1 MITRVVMPKLTDT
14 MEEGVVVA
22 WKKHEGET
30 VDSGD
35 VLAEIE
41 TDKAVLDLEAFGS
54 GVLRKVLVPEGET
67 VKAGKLIAV
76 IAEQDEDIEATL
88 AETPDAPKDSAGT
101 SQKDKA
107 PQPSPSPVKDEKK
120 ESGKSKK
127 EQVGSAK
134 TQQADNAKKE
144 QEDSV
149 KEKPA
154 DGAKDDQADNAKKEQ
169 VDSVKDEPSETKAD
183 TSPAHG
189 IKASPRAKRLA
200 EKQGIDLSSIKG
212 SGPEGRI
219 IEADVQ
225 GRIDQPVTQP
235 AGQGKKGK
243 DIPLSQMRKAIARVT
258 TSSKAPVPHF
268 YLTTEVGMDQAE
280 RLRKQMEEL
289 RKSPL
294 SLTVLF
300 VRAAALALAHHPE
313 INVSYTGD
321 ALRRHATI
329 DIGIAVALEDGLIT
343 PVIRDCAGKNILQL
357 AEGIRDL
364 IVRAKS
370 QQLTPDEYAGATFSI
385 SNLGMYEVENFIAV
399 LMPPQAA
406 SLAIGAV
413 NIIPV
418 ARGNTIQRSRRM
430 KVTLSCDHRALDGAQ
445 GARFLQSFKRALEKP
460 LELFL
465 PLDDPPTHHN
475 VADS

>member
-22 WKKHEGET
+22 WKKQEGET

-54 GVLRKVLVPEGET
+54 GVLRKALVPEGET

-88 AETPDAPKDSAGT
+88 AETPDAPKDSAAT
-101 SQKDKA
+101 SQKEKA
-107 PQPSPSPVKDEKK
+107 PQPSPPPVPDEK
-120 ESGKSKK
+120 
-127 EQVGSAK
+127 EQAGSAK
-134 TQQADNAKKE
+134 E
-144 QEDSV
+144 
-149 KEKPA
+149 
-154 DGAKDDQADNAKKEQ
+154 
-169 VDSVKDEPSETKAD
+169 EPSETKAD
-183 TSPAHG
+183 TSPAPR
-189 IKASPRAKRLA
+189 IKASPRAKMLA
-200 EKQGIDLSSIKG
+200 KEQGIDLSAIKG

-225 GRIDQPVTQP
+225 GRIDQPVAQP
-235 AGQGKKGK
+235 PVQDKKGK

-280 RLRKQMEEL
+280 QLRKQMEEL
-289 RKSPL
+289 RNSPL
-294 SLTVLF
+294 SLTILF

-313 INVSYTGD
+313 INVSYTGE

-329 DIGIAVALEDGLIT
+329 DIGIAVALEEGLIT

-357 AEGIRDL
+357 AEEIRDL

-370 QQLTPDEYAGATFSI
+370 QQLAPDEYAGATFSI

-413 NIIPV
+413 NVIPV
-418 ARGNTIQRSRRM
+418 ARGNTIKRSRRM

-465 PLDDPPTHHN
+465 PLNKHTTNHS
-475 VADS
+475 VADQ

>member
-22 WKKHEGET
+22 WKKHEGDA

-35 VLAEIE
+35 ILAEIE
-41 TDKAVLDLEAFGS
+41 TDKAVLDLESFGS

-76 IAEQDEDIEATL
+76 IGEQDDDIEATL
-88 AETPDAPKDSAGT
+88 AETSEDKTAAPEPQKDSAAP
-101 SQKDKA
+101 SPKQK
-107 PQPSPSPVKDEKK
+107 PSQPSPAPSTPTKGEK
-120 ESGKSKK
+120 S
-127 EQVGSAK
+127 GSAK
-134 TQQADNAKKE
+134 TETQA
-144 QEDSV
+144 
-149 KEKPA
+149 
-154 DGAKDDQADNAKKEQ
+154 
-169 VDSVKDEPSETKAD
+169 TKAER
-183 TSPAHG
+183 SPESK
-189 IKASPRAKRLA
+189 IKVSPRAKVLA
-200 EKQGIDLSSIKG
+200 KEKGIDLSTIKG

-219 IEADVQ
+219 VEADIQ
-225 GRIDQPVTQP
+225 GQVKTPKVLEGEAQ
-235 AGQGKKGK
+235 

-268 YLTTEVGMDQAE
+268 YLTTEVAMDQAE

-289 RKSPL
+289 GNGPL

-300 VRAAALALAHHPE
+300 VRAAALALARHPE
-313 INVSYTGD
+313 MNVSFMGE

-329 DIGIAVALEDGLIT
+329 DIGIAVALEEGLIT
-343 PVIRDCAGKNILQL
+343 PVIRDCAGKNILQV
-357 AEGIRDL
+357 AEEIRDL
-364 IVRAKS
+364 FVRAKS
-370 QQLTPDEYAGATFSI
+370 QQLTPEEYAGATFSI
-385 SNLGMYEVENFIAV
+385 SNLGMYEVDNFIAV

-413 NIIPV
+413 NIVPV
-418 ARGNTIQRSRRM
+418 ARGRAIKLSRRM

-465 PLDDPPTHHN
+465 PLKTRSKRDHEIDQ
-475 VADS
+475 

>member
-22 WKKHEGET
+22 WKKQEGET

-41 TDKAVLDLEAFGS
+41 TDKAVLDLESFGS

-88 AETPDAPKDSAGT
+88 AETPGTQPEAGT
-101 SQKDKA
+101 VKTETREPQKVSPAVSPEEKTIQPFPKPA
-107 PQPSPSPVKDEKK
+107 PAKSEK
-120 ESGKSKK
+120 SN
-127 EQVGSAK
+127 SAK
-134 TQQADNAKKE
+134 E
-144 QEDSV
+144 
-149 KEKPA
+149 
-154 DGAKDDQADNAKKEQ
+154 
-169 VDSVKDEPSETKAD
+169 EPSETKAD
-183 TSPAHG
+183 TSPAPR
-189 IKASPRAKRLA
+189 IKVSPRAKALA
-200 EKQGIDLSSIKG
+200 KEQGMDLSAIKG

-219 IEADVQ
+219 VEADVQ
-225 GRIDQPVTQP
+225 GRVDSPT
-235 AGQGKKGK
+235 ALEREDK
-243 DIPLSQMRKAIARVT
+243 DIPLSQMRKAIARIT

-289 RKSPL
+289 RNSPL

-329 DIGIAVALEDGLIT
+329 DIGIAVALEEGLIT
-343 PVIRDCAGKNILQL
+343 PVIRDCAGKDILQV
-357 AEGIRDL
+357 AEEIRDL
-364 IVRAKS
+364 FVRAKS
-370 QQLTPDEYAGATFSI
+370 QQLTPEEYGGATFSL
-385 SNLGMYEVENFIAV
+385 SNLGMYEVDNFIAV

-413 NIIPV
+413 NIVPV
-418 ARGNTIQRSRRM
+418 VRGNSIKRSRRM

-465 PLDDPPTHHN
+465 PLKTRSKN
-475 VADS
+475 N

>member
-1 MITRVVMPKLTDT
+1 MEIAMITRVVMPKLTDT

-35 VLAEIE
+35 ILAEIE
-41 TDKAVLDLEAFGS
+41 TDKAVLDLESFGS

-76 IAEQDEDIEATL
+76 IGEQDDDIEATL
-88 AETPDAPKDSAGT
+88 AETSDSRKDSAGPPPKEKPPQSSST
-101 SQKDKA
+101 SRPDATPETQKDSAEVSPKA
-107 PQPSPSPVKDEKK
+107 KGQKPSSPSTPARND
-120 ESGKSKK
+120 KS
-127 EQVGSAK
+127 
-134 TQQADNAKKE
+134 
-144 QEDSV
+144 DSV
-149 KEKPA
+149 KKP
-154 DGAKDDQADNAKKEQ
+154 
-169 VDSVKDEPSETKAD
+169 SSELAAD
-183 TSPAHG
+183 TSSGPTV
-189 IKASPRAKRLA
+189 KVSPRAKVLA
-200 EKQGIDLSSIKG
+200 KEQGITLSNIKG

-219 IEADVQ
+219 VEADVQ
-225 GRIDQPVTQP
+225 KRIDGLKSAKRETQ
-235 AGQGKKGK
+235 

-268 YLTTEVGMDQAE
+268 YLTTEIGMDQAE
-280 RLRKQMEEL
+280 RLRKQMEE
-289 RKSPL
+289 RHNSPL

-300 VRAAALALAHHPE
+300 VRASALALAHHPE
-313 INVSYTGD
+313 INVSFMGE
-321 ALRRHATI
+321 ALRRHATV
-329 DIGIAVALEDGLIT
+329 DIGIAVALEEGLIT
-343 PVIRDCAGKNILQL
+343 PVIRDCGGKDILQL
-357 AEGIRDL
+357 AEEVRDL
-364 IVRAKS
+364 FVRAKS

-385 SNLGMYEVENFIAV
+385 SNLGMYEVDNFIAV

-413 NIIPV
+413 NIVPV
-418 ARGNTIQRSRRM
+418 VRGNSIKRSRRM

-465 PLDDPPTHHN
+465 PVKESSHDHEVDDE
-475 VADS
+475 

>member
-35 VLAEIE
+35 ILAEIE

-76 IAEQDEDIEATL
+76 IGEQDEDIEATL
-88 AETPDAPKDSAGT
+88 DDSPESQADTRQVGTETGEKQSDSAGG
-101 SQKDKA
+101 SLKEKA
-107 PQPSPSPVKDEKK
+107 PPPSPTPS
-120 ESGKSKK
+120 
-127 EQVGSAK
+127 SAK
-134 TQQADNAKKE
+134 SEKTGGAKKE
-144 QEDSV
+144 
-149 KEKPA
+149 
-154 DGAKDDQADNAKKEQ
+154 
-169 VDSVKDEPSETKAD
+169 PSEIKAD
-183 TSPAHG
+183 TSPG
-189 IKASPRAKRLA
+189 SRIKASPRAKVLA
-200 EKQGIDLSSIKG
+200 KEKGIDLSGIKG

-225 GRIDQPVTQP
+225 GRVEKPKVQERETT
-235 AGQGKKGK
+235 

-289 RKSPL
+289 VDSPL

-313 INVSYTGD
+313 INVSYTGE

-329 DIGIAVALEDGLIT
+329 DIGIAVALEEGLIT
-343 PVIRDCAGKNILQL
+343 PVIRDCVGKNIQQL
-357 AEGIRDL
+357 AEEIRDL
-364 IVRAKS
+364 FVRAKS
-370 QQLTPDEYAGATFSI
+370 QQLNPDEYAGATFSI
-385 SNLGMYEVENFIAV
+385 SNLGMFEVDNFIAV

-413 NIIPV
+413 NITPV
-418 ARGNTIQRSRRM
+418 ARGNKIKLSRRM

-445 GARFLQSFKRALEKP
+445 GARFLQSFKRVLEKP

-465 PLDDPPTHHN
+465 PLKEQSRNQAT
-475 VADS
+475 ADQ

>member
-22 WKKHEGET
+22 WKKQEGET

-88 AETPDAPKDSAGT
+88 ADTPDAPKDTAST

-107 PQPSPSPVKDEKK
+107 PQPSPSPAQAEKE
-120 ESGKSKK
+120 ESGNGKK
-127 EQVGSAK
+127 K
-134 TQQADNAKKE
+134 PADSEKKE
-144 QEDSV
+144 QEGDV
-149 KEKPA
+149 K
-154 DGAKDDQADNAKKEQ
+154 NEQ
-169 VDSVKDEPSETKAD
+169 VADEKDEPSETKAD
-183 TSPAHG
+183 TSSAHG
-189 IKASPRAKRLA
+189 IKASPRARRLA

-219 IEADVQ
+219 IEADIQ
-225 GRIDQPVTQP
+225 GRIDQPVPQL

-268 YLTTEVGMDQAE
+268 YLTTEIGMDQAE

-289 RKSPL
+289 RNSPL

-321 ALRRHATI
+321 ALRRHPTI
-329 DIGIAVALEDGLIT
+329 DIGIAVALEEGLIT
-343 PVIRDCAGKNILQL
+343 PVIRDCAVKNILQL
-357 AEGIRDL
+357 AEEIRDL
-364 IVRAKS
+364 IVRAKN
-370 QQLTPDEYAGATFSI
+370 QQLSPEEYAGATFSI
-385 SNLGMYEVENFIAV
+385 SNLGMYEVDNFIAV

-418 ARGNTIQRSRRM
+418 ARGNTIKRSRRM

-465 PLDDPPTHHN
+465 PLDKHAPNHSVTDQ
-475 VADS
+475 

>member
-1 MITRVVMPKLTDT
+1 

-22 WKKHEGET
+22 WKKQEGET

-88 AETPDAPKDSAGT
+88 AETPDAPKDSAAT
-101 SQKDKA
+101 SQKEKA
-107 PQPSPSPVKDEKK
+107 PQPSPPPVPDEK
-120 ESGKSKK
+120 
-127 EQVGSAK
+127 EQAGSAK
-134 TQQADNAKKE
+134 E
-144 QEDSV
+144 
-149 KEKPA
+149 
-154 DGAKDDQADNAKKEQ
+154 
-169 VDSVKDEPSETKAD
+169 EPSETKAD
-183 TSPAHG
+183 TSPAPR
-189 IKASPRAKRLA
+189 IKASPRAKMLA
-200 EKQGIDLSSIKG
+200 KEQGIDLSAIKG

-225 GRIDQPVTQP
+225 GRIDQPVAQP
-235 AGQGKKGK
+235 PVQDKKGK

-280 RLRKQMEEL
+280 QLRKQMEEL
-289 RKSPL
+289 RNSPL
-294 SLTVLF
+294 SLTILF

-313 INVSYTGD
+313 INVSYTGE

-329 DIGIAVALEDGLIT
+329 DIGIAVALEEGLIT

-357 AEGIRDL
+357 AEEIRDL

-370 QQLTPDEYAGATFSI
+370 QQLAPDEYAGATFSI

-413 NIIPV
+413 NVIPV
-418 ARGNTIQRSRRM
+418 ARGNTIKRSRRM

-465 PLDDPPTHHN
+465 PLNKHTTNHS
-475 VADS
+475 VADQ

>member
-1 MITRVVMPKLTDT
+1 MPKLTDT

-22 WKKHEGET
+22 WKKQEGET

-54 GVLRKVLVPEGET
+54 GVLRKALVPEGET

-88 AETPDAPKDSAGT
+88 AETPDAPKDSAAT
-101 SQKDKA
+101 SQKEKA
-107 PQPSPSPVKDEKK
+107 PQPSPPPVPDEK
-120 ESGKSKK
+120 
-127 EQVGSAK
+127 EQAGSAK
-134 TQQADNAKKE
+134 E
-144 QEDSV
+144 
-149 KEKPA
+149 
-154 DGAKDDQADNAKKEQ
+154 
-169 VDSVKDEPSETKAD
+169 EPSETKAD
-183 TSPAHG
+183 TSPAPR
-189 IKASPRAKRLA
+189 IKASPRAKMLA
-200 EKQGIDLSSIKG
+200 KEQGIDLSAIKG

-225 GRIDQPVTQP
+225 GRIDQPVAQP
-235 AGQGKKGK
+235 PVQDKKGK

-280 RLRKQMEEL
+280 QLRKQMEEL
-289 RKSPL
+289 RNSPL
-294 SLTVLF
+294 SLTILF

-313 INVSYTGD
+313 INVSYTGE

-329 DIGIAVALEDGLIT
+329 DIGIAVALEEGLIT

-357 AEGIRDL
+357 AEEIRDL

-370 QQLTPDEYAGATFSI
+370 QQLAPDEYAGATFSI

-418 ARGNTIQRSRRM
+418 ARGNTIKRSRRM

-465 PLDDPPTHHN
+465 PLNKHTTNHS
-475 VADS
+475 VADQ

>member
-22 WKKHEGET
+22 WKKQEGET

-76 IAEQDEDIEATL
+76 IAEQDDDIEATL
-88 AETPDAPKDSAGT
+88 AETPDAPKDSTAT
-101 SQKDKA
+101 SQKEKA
-107 PQPSPSPVKDEKK
+107 PQPSPPPVPDEK
-120 ESGKSKK
+120 
-127 EQVGSAK
+127 EQAGSAK
-134 TQQADNAKKE
+134 E
-144 QEDSV
+144 
-149 KEKPA
+149 
-154 DGAKDDQADNAKKEQ
+154 
-169 VDSVKDEPSETKAD
+169 EPSETKAD
-183 TSPAHG
+183 TSPAPS
-189 IKASPRAKRLA
+189 IKASPRAKMLA
-200 EKQGIDLSSIKG
+200 KEQGFDLSAIKG
-212 SGPEGRI
+212 SGPGGRI

-225 GRIDQPVTQP
+225 GRVDTPK
-235 AGQGKKGK
+235 ALEREAK

-289 RKSPL
+289 RNSPL

-313 INVSYTGD
+313 INVSYTGE

-329 DIGIAVALEDGLIT
+329 DIGIAVALEEGLIT

-357 AEGIRDL
+357 AEEIRDL

-370 QQLTPDEYAGATFSI
+370 QQLAPDEYAEATFSI

-418 ARGNTIQRSRRM
+418 ARGNTIKRSRRM

-465 PLDDPPTHHN
+465 PLDEHTTHHS
-475 VADS
+475 VADQ

>member
-35 VLAEIE
+35 ILAEIE
-41 TDKAVLDLEAFGS
+41 TDKAVLDLESFGS

-67 VKAGKLIAV
+67 VQAGKLIAV
-76 IAEQDEDIEATL
+76 IGEQDDDIEATL
-88 AETPDAPKDSAGT
+88 AEISGDQPEPPQAQTDSAAVPP
-101 SQKDKA
+101 KKKA
-107 PQPSPSPVKDEKK
+107 PQPSPAPIPAKSEMSDSGRKK
-120 ESGKSKK
+120 ESPKIKS
-127 EQVGSAK
+127 
-134 TQQADNAKKE
+134 DN
-144 QEDSV
+144 
-149 KEKPA
+149 
-154 DGAKDDQADNAKKEQ
+154 
-169 VDSVKDEPSETKAD
+169 
-183 TSPAHG
+183 SPERR
-189 IKASPRAKRLA
+189 IKASPRAKVLA
-200 EKQGIDLSSIKG
+200 KEQGIDLAGIKG

-225 GRIDQPVTQP
+225 GRMGTPKVLEGKTQ
-235 AGQGKKGK
+235 

-289 RKSPL
+289 VNSPL

-300 VRAAALALAHHPE
+300 VRAAALALVHHPE
-313 INVSYTGD
+313 INVSFTGE

-329 DIGIAVALEDGLIT
+329 DIGIAVALEEGLIT
-343 PVIRDCAGKNILQL
+343 PVIRDCARKHIRQL
-357 AEGIRDL
+357 AEEIRDL
-364 IVRAKS
+364 FVRAKS
-370 QQLTPDEYAGATFSI
+370 QQLNPDEYAGATFSI
-385 SNLGMYEVENFIAV
+385 SNLGMYEVDNFIAV

-418 ARGNTIQRSRRM
+418 ARGNKIKLSRRM

-465 PLDDPPTHHN
+465 PLKTRSKNNSPIDQ
-475 VADS
+475 

>member
-22 WKKHEGET
+22 WKKHEGDT

-35 VLAEIE
+35 ILAEIE
-41 TDKAVLDLEAFGS
+41 TDKAVLDLESFGS

-76 IAEQDEDIEATL
+76 IGEQDDDIEATVADTPEVQKDSATPPQKKKAQQPSPTPAQ
-88 AETPDAPKDSAGT
+88 AETPDIPKNSAPV
-101 SQKDKA
+101 
-107 PQPSPSPVKDEKK
+107 SP
-120 ESGKSKK
+120 
-127 EQVGSAK
+127 
-134 TQQADNAKKE
+134 
-144 QEDSV
+144 
-149 KEKPA
+149 KEKPQKFSPSSA
-154 DGAKDDQADNAKKEQ
+154 EGRKEKSE
-169 VDSVKDEPSETKAD
+169 SVKKPSSEPAAD
-183 TSPAHG
+183 TSSGPK
-189 IKASPRAKRLA
+189 IKVSPRAKMLA
-200 EKQGIDLSSIKG
+200 KEQGITLSDIKG

-219 IEADVQ
+219 VEADVQ
-225 GRIDQPVTQP
+225 KRIGVL
-235 AGQGKKGK
+235 KGAK
-243 DIPLSQMRKAIARVT
+243 RESQDIPLSQMRKAIARVT

-268 YLTTEVGMDQAE
+268 YLTTEIGMDQAE
-280 RLRKQMEEL
+280 RLRKQMEEVND
-289 RKSPL
+289 SPL

-313 INVSYTGD
+313 MNVSFMGE

-329 DIGIAVALEDGLIT
+329 DIGIAVALEEGLIT
-343 PVIRDCAGKNILQL
+343 PVIRDCRGKDILQL
-357 AEGIRDL
+357 AEEIRDL
-364 IVRAKS
+364 FVRAKS

-385 SNLGMYEVENFIAV
+385 SNLGMYEVDNFIAV

-413 NIIPV
+413 NIVPV
-418 ARGNTIQRSRRM
+418 VRGNTIKRSRRM

-445 GARFLQSFKRALEKP
+445 GARFLQSFKRTLERP

-465 PLDDPPTHHN
+465 PVKDVSHDHEMDDE
-475 VADS
+475 

>member
-22 WKKHEGET
+22 WKKHEGDA

-35 VLAEIE
+35 ILAEIE
-41 TDKAVLDLEAFGS
+41 TDKAVLDLESFGS

-76 IAEQDEDIEATL
+76 IGEQDDDIEATL
-88 AETPDAPKDSAGT
+88 VETSEAQTVAPDPQKDSAAPPPQ
-101 SQKDKA
+101 QKPSHASPA
-107 PQPSPSPVKDEKK
+107 PPIPTKGEK
-120 ESGKSKK
+120 SS
-127 EQVGSAK
+127 S
-134 TQQADNAKKE
+134 AKKE
-144 QEDSV
+144 ARD
-149 KEKPA
+149 
-154 DGAKDDQADNAKKEQ
+154 
-169 VDSVKDEPSETKAD
+169 TKTD
-183 TSPAHG
+183 TSPDVR
-189 IKASPRAKRLA
+189 IKVSPRAKVLA
-200 EKQGIDLSSIKG
+200 KEQGIDLSTIKG

-219 IEADVQ
+219 VEVDIQGQVDTPKVLEREA
-225 GRIDQPVTQP
+225 
-235 AGQGKKGK
+235 K

-268 YLTTEVGMDQAE
+268 YLTTEVAMDQAE

-289 RKSPL
+289 GNGPL

-300 VRAAALALAHHPE
+300 VRAAALALARHPE
-313 INVSYTGD
+313 MNVSFMGE

-329 DIGIAVALEDGLIT
+329 DIGIAVALEEGLIT
-343 PVIRDCAGKNILQL
+343 PVIQDCAGKNILQV
-357 AEGIRDL
+357 AEEIRDL
-364 IVRAKS
+364 FVRAKS
-370 QQLTPDEYAGATFSI
+370 QQLTPEEYAGATFSI
-385 SNLGMYEVENFIAV
+385 SNLGMYEVDNFIAV

-413 NIIPV
+413 NIVPV
-418 ARGNTIQRSRRM
+418 ARGRAIKLSRRM

-465 PLDDPPTHHN
+465 PLKT
-475 VADS
+475 

>member
-22 WKKHEGET
+22 WKKHEGDA

-35 VLAEIE
+35 ILAEIE
-41 TDKAVLDLEAFGS
+41 TDKAVLDLESFGS

-76 IAEQDEDIEATL
+76 IGEQDDDIEATL
-88 AETPDAPKDSAGT
+88 AETSEEKTAAPEPQKDSA
-101 SQKDKA
+101 A
-107 PQPSPSPVKDEKK
+107 PSPKQKPSQTSPAPSTPTKGEK
-120 ESGKSKK
+120 S
-127 EQVGSAK
+127 GSAK
-134 TQQADNAKKE
+134 KEVQA
-144 QEDSV
+144 
-149 KEKPA
+149 
-154 DGAKDDQADNAKKEQ
+154 
-169 VDSVKDEPSETKAD
+169 TKAD
-183 TSPAHG
+183 TSQEVR
-189 IKASPRAKRLA
+189 IKASPRAKALA
-200 EKQGIDLSSIKG
+200 KEQEIDLSTITG

-219 IEADVQ
+219 VEADIQ
-225 GRIDQPVTQP
+225 GQVKTPKALEGEAQ
-235 AGQGKKGK
+235 

-268 YLTTEVGMDQAE
+268 YLTTEVAMDQAE

-289 RKSPL
+289 GNGPL

-300 VRAAALALAHHPE
+300 VRAAALALVRHPE
-313 INVSYTGD
+313 INVSFMGE
-321 ALRRHATI
+321 ALRRHAAI
-329 DIGIAVALEDGLIT
+329 DIGIAVALEEGLIT
-343 PVIRDCAGKNILQL
+343 PVIRDCAGKNLLQV
-357 AEGIRDL
+357 AEEIRDL
-364 IVRAKS
+364 FVRAKS
-370 QQLTPDEYAGATFSI
+370 QQLTPEEYAGATFSI
-385 SNLGMYEVENFIAV
+385 SNLGMYEVDNFIAV

-413 NIIPV
+413 NIVPV
-418 ARGNTIQRSRRM
+418 ARGRAIKLSRRM

-465 PLDDPPTHHN
+465 PLKTRSKNNHEID
-475 VADS
+475 

>member
-1 MITRVVMPKLTDT
+1 MELAMITRVVMPKLTDT

-22 WKKHEGET
+22 WKKQEGEM

-41 TDKAVLDLEAFGS
+41 TDKAVLDLESFGS

-76 IAEQDEDIEATL
+76 IAEEDEDIEATL
-88 AETPDAPKDSAGT
+88 ADTPDAPKDSAGA
-101 SQKDKA
+101 SQQDKA
-107 PQPSPSPVKDEKK
+107 SQPSPAPVQAEKE
-120 ESGKSKK
+120 ESGNGKK
-127 EQVGSAK
+127 
-134 TQQADNAKKE
+134 
-144 QEDSV
+144 
-149 KEKPA
+149 KPA
-154 DGAKDDQADNAKKEQ
+154 DSPKKKQVADEKVIPSQA
-169 VDSVKDEPSETKAD
+169 TAD

-200 EKQGIDLSSIKG
+200 EKQRIDLSSIKG

-219 IEADVQ
+219 VEADVQ
-225 GRIDQPVTQP
+225 RRM
-235 AGQGKKGK
+235 GQAAEPSPLPDKKGK

-280 RLRKQMEEL
+280 RLRKHMEEL
-289 RKSPL
+289 RNSPL

-300 VRAAALALAHHPE
+300 VRAAALALAKHPE
-313 INVSYTGD
+313 INVSYTGES
-321 ALRRHATI
+321 LRRHATI

-343 PVIRDCAGKNILQL
+343 PVIRECAGKNILQL
-357 AEGIRDL
+357 AEETRDL

-370 QQLTPDEYAGATFSI
+370 QQLAPEEYAGATFSI
-385 SNLGMYEVENFIAV
+385 SNLGMYEVDNFIAV

-418 ARGNTIQRSRRM
+418 ARGNTIKRSRRM
-430 KVTLSCDHRALDGAQ
+430 KATLSCDHRALDGAQ

-465 PLDDPPTHHN
+465 PLSDQSNTHH
-475 VADS
+475 VDDQ

>member
-22 WKKHEGET
+22 WKKHEGDA

-35 VLAEIE
+35 ILAEIE
-41 TDKAVLDLEAFGS
+41 TDKAVLDLESFGS

-76 IAEQDEDIEATL
+76 IGEQDDDIEATL
-88 AETPDAPKDSAGT
+88 AETSEDQAAAPEPQKDSAPPPKEKP
-101 SQKDKA
+101 S
-107 PQPSPSPVKDEKK
+107 QPSPEPSIPTKGEK
-120 ESGKSKK
+120 S
-127 EQVGSAK
+127 GSAK
-134 TQQADNAKKE
+134 KE
-144 QEDSV
+144 
-149 KEKPA
+149 
-154 DGAKDDQADNAKKEQ
+154 AKD
-169 VDSVKDEPSETKAD
+169 TKAD
-183 TSPAHG
+183 SSQDVR
-189 IKASPRAKRLA
+189 IKVSPRAKALA
-200 EKQGIDLSSIKG
+200 KEQGIDLSTIKG

-219 IEADVQ
+219 VEADIQ
-225 GRIDQPVTQP
+225 GRVDAPKVLERKT
-235 AGQGKKGK
+235 K

-268 YLTTEVGMDQAE
+268 YLTTEVAMDQAE

-289 RKSPL
+289 GNGPL

-300 VRAAALALAHHPE
+300 VRAAALALARHPE
-313 INVSYTGD
+313 MNVSFMGEV
-321 ALRRHATI
+321 LRRHATI
-329 DIGIAVALEDGLIT
+329 DIGIAVALEEGLIT
-343 PVIRDCAGKNILQL
+343 PVIRDCAGKNILQV
-357 AEGIRDL
+357 AEEIRDL
-364 IVRAKS
+364 FVRAKS
-370 QQLTPDEYAGATFSI
+370 QQLTPEEYAGATFSI
-385 SNLGMYEVENFIAV
+385 SNLGMYEVDNFIAV

-413 NIIPV
+413 NIVPV
-418 ARGNTIQRSRRM
+418 ARGRAIKLSRRM

-465 PLDDPPTHHN
+465 PLKTRSKNNHEIDQ
-475 VADS
+475 

>member
-22 WKKHEGET
+22 WKKHEGDA

-35 VLAEIE
+35 ILAEIE
-41 TDKAVLDLEAFGS
+41 TDKAVLDLESFGS
-54 GVLRKVLVPEGET
+54 GVLRKVLIPEGET

-76 IAEQDEDIEATL
+76 IGEEDDDIEATL
-88 AETPDAPKDSAGT
+88 AETSEDKTAAPEPQKDSA
-101 SQKDKA
+101 A
-107 PQPSPSPVKDEKK
+107 PSP
-120 ESGKSKK
+120 
-127 EQVGSAK
+127 
-134 TQQADNAKKE
+134 
-144 QEDSV
+144 

-154 DGAKDDQADNAKKEQ
+154 QPLPAPSTPTKGEKSGSAKKESR
-169 VDSVKDEPSETKAD
+169 DTKAD
-183 TSPAHG
+183 TSQDVR
-189 IKASPRAKRLA
+189 IKVSPRARVLA
-200 EKQGIDLSSIKG
+200 KEQGIDLSTIKG

-219 IEADVQ
+219 VEADIQ
-225 GRIDQPVTQP
+225 GQMDTPGIPE
-235 AGQGKKGK
+235 GQTK

-268 YLTTEVGMDQAE
+268 YLTTEVAMDQAE

-289 RKSPL
+289 GNGPL

-300 VRAAALALAHHPE
+300 VRAAALALARHPE
-313 INVSYTGD
+313 MNVSFMGE
-321 ALRRHATI
+321 ALRRHAMI
-329 DIGIAVALEDGLIT
+329 DIGIAVALEEGLIT
-343 PVIRDCAGKNILQL
+343 PVIRDCAGKNILQV
-357 AEGIRDL
+357 AEEIRDL
-364 IVRAKS
+364 FVRAKS
-370 QQLTPDEYAGATFSI
+370 QQLTSEEYAGATFSI
-385 SNLGMYEVENFIAV
+385 SNLGMYEVDNFIAV

-413 NIIPV
+413 NIVPV
-418 ARGNTIQRSRRM
+418 ARGRAVKLSRRM

-465 PLDDPPTHHN
+465 PLKTRSKNNHEIDQ
-475 VADS
+475 

>member
-22 WKKHEGET
+22 WKKHEGDA

-35 VLAEIE
+35 ILAEIE
-41 TDKAVLDLEAFGS
+41 TDKAVLDLESFGS

-76 IAEQDEDIEATL
+76 IGEQDDDIEDTL
-88 AETPDAPKDSAGT
+88 NESSEVQTAARELQKDSAAAT
-101 SQKDKA
+101 KHKPSHASLA
-107 PQPSPSPVKDEKK
+107 PSIPTKGEK
-120 ESGKSKK
+120 S
-127 EQVGSAK
+127 GSAK
-134 TQQADNAKKE
+134 KE
-144 QEDSV
+144 VPD
-149 KEKPA
+149 
-154 DGAKDDQADNAKKEQ
+154 
-169 VDSVKDEPSETKAD
+169 TKAE
-183 TSPAHG
+183 TSPDVR
-189 IKASPRAKRLA
+189 IKASPRAKVLA
-200 EKQGIDLSSIKG
+200 KEQGIDLSTIKG

-219 IEADVQ
+219 VEADIQ
-225 GRIDQPVTQP
+225 GQSDTPKVLKQET
-235 AGQGKKGK
+235 K

-268 YLTTEVGMDQAE
+268 YLTTEVAMDQAE

-289 RKSPL
+289 GNGPL

-300 VRAAALALAHHPE
+300 VRAAALALTRHPE
-313 INVSYTGD
+313 MNVSFMGE

-329 DIGIAVALEDGLIT
+329 DIGIAVALEEGLIT
-343 PVIRDCAGKNILQL
+343 PVIRDCAGKNILQV
-357 AEGIRDL
+357 AEEIRDL
-364 IVRAKS
+364 FIRAKS
-370 QQLTPDEYAGATFSI
+370 QQLTPEEYAGATFSI
-385 SNLGMYEVENFIAV
+385 SNLGMYEVDNFIAV

-413 NIIPV
+413 NIVPV
-418 ARGNTIQRSRRM
+418 ARGRAIKLSRRM

-465 PLDDPPTHHN
+465 PLKTRSIPHKQTDQ
-475 VADS
+475 

>member
-1 MITRVVMPKLTDT
+1 

-35 VLAEIE
+35 ILAEIE

-54 GVLRKVLVPEGET
+54 GTLRKVLVPEGET
-67 VKAGKLIAV
+67 IKAGKLIAV

-88 AETPDAPKDSAGT
+88 AEVPEAQPEPRTMKTETREPQKISAAVSPK
-101 SQKDKA
+101 KKA
-107 PQPSPSPVKDEKK
+107 PPPSPTPI
-120 ESGKSKK
+120 
-127 EQVGSAK
+127 SAK
-134 TQQADNAKKE
+134 SEQSVGAKKE
-144 QEDSV
+144 PLE
-149 KEKPA
+149 A
-154 DGAKDDQADNAKKEQ
+154 
-169 VDSVKDEPSETKAD
+169 KAD
-183 TSPAHG
+183 ISAELR
-189 IKASPRAKRLA
+189 IKASPRAKALA
-200 EKQGIDLSSIKG
+200 KEQGIELSGIKG

-219 IEADVQ
+219 VEADVQ
-225 GRIDQPVTQP
+225 GRMEKPTALERKPQ
-235 AGQGKKGK
+235 

-268 YLTTEVGMDQAE
+268 YLTTEIGMDQAE

-289 RKSPL
+289 VNSPL

-300 VRAAALALAHHPE
+300 VRAAAMALAHHPE
-313 INVSYTGD
+313 INVSFIGE

-343 PVIRDCAGKNILQL
+343 PVVRDCATKNIRQL
-357 AEGIRDL
+357 AEEIRDL
-364 IVRAKS
+364 FVRSKN
-370 QQLTPDEYAGATFSI
+370 QQLNPDEYAGATFSI
-385 SNLGMYEVENFIAV
+385 SNLGMYEVDNFIAV

-413 NIIPV
+413 NMMPV
-418 ARGNTIQRSRRM
+418 ARGNRIKLSRRM

-465 PLDDPPTHHN
+465 PLKEGSINH
-475 VADS
+475 SLSGQ

>member
-22 WKKHEGET
+22 WKKHEGDA

-35 VLAEIE
+35 ILAEIE
-41 TDKAVLDLEAFGS
+41 TDKAVLDLESFGS

-76 IAEQDEDIEATL
+76 IGEQDDDIEATL
-88 AETPDAPKDSAGT
+88 AETSEDKTAATEP
-101 SQKDKA
+101 QKDYAA
-107 PQPSPSPVKDEKK
+107 PSPKQKPSQPSPAPSTPTKGEK
-120 ESGKSKK
+120 S
-127 EQVGSAK
+127 GSAK
-134 TQQADNAKKE
+134 TETQA
-144 QEDSV
+144 
-149 KEKPA
+149 
-154 DGAKDDQADNAKKEQ
+154 
-169 VDSVKDEPSETKAD
+169 TKAD
-183 TSPAHG
+183 TSQEVR
-189 IKASPRAKRLA
+189 IKASPRAKALA
-200 EKQGIDLSSIKG
+200 KEQEIDLSTITG
-212 SGPEGRI
+212 SGPDGRI
-219 IEADVQ
+219 VEADIQRRVKTPKVLEGEAQ
-225 GRIDQPVTQP
+225 
-235 AGQGKKGK
+235 

-268 YLTTEVGMDQAE
+268 YLTTEVAMDQAE

-289 RKSPL
+289 GNGPL

-300 VRAAALALAHHPE
+300 VRAAALALARHPE
-313 INVSYTGD
+313 MNVSFMGE

-329 DIGIAVALEDGLIT
+329 DIGIAVALEEGLIT
-343 PVIRDCAGKNILQL
+343 PVIRDCAGKNILQV
-357 AEGIRDL
+357 AEEIRDL
-364 IVRAKS
+364 FVRAKS
-370 QQLTPDEYAGATFSI
+370 QQLTPEEYAGATFSI
-385 SNLGMYEVENFIAV
+385 SNLGMYEVDNFIAV

-413 NIIPV
+413 NIVPV
-418 ARGNTIQRSRRM
+418 ARGRAIKLSRRM

-465 PLDDPPTHHN
+465 PLKTRSKRDHEIDQ
-475 VADS
+475 

>member
-76 IAEQDEDIEATL
+76 IGEQDDDLDATL
-88 AETPDAPKDSAGT
+88 AETSEAQSDTTKESAPKPEPKQDTTAAS
-101 SQKDKA
+101 
-107 PQPSPSPVKDEKK
+107 
-120 ESGKSKK
+120 
-127 EQVGSAK
+127 
-134 TQQADNAKKE
+134 
-144 QEDSV
+144 

-154 DGAKDDQADNAKKEQ
+154 SKPAPEPAPAKSEKAEEVKKDSAEAKADKSEKAEEVKKG
-169 VDSVKDEPSETKAD
+169 SAETKAD
-183 TSPAHG
+183 TSPERR
-189 IKASPRAKRLA
+189 IKASPRAKALA
-200 EKQGIDLSSIKG
+200 KEEGIDLSGVKG

-219 IEADVQ
+219 VEADVQ
-225 GRIDQPVTQP
+225 GKLE
-235 AGQGKKGK
+235 ASKGRERK
-243 DIPLSQMRKAIARVT
+243 AQDIPLSQMRKAIARVT

-268 YLTTEVGMDQAE
+268 YLTTEVAMDQAE
-280 RLRKQMEEL
+280 RLRKQMEEVNN
-289 RKSPL
+289 SPL

-300 VRAAALALAHHPE
+300 VRAAALALARHPE
-313 INVSYTGD
+313 INVSFMGET
-321 ALRRHATI
+321 LRRHATI
-329 DIGIAVALEDGLIT
+329 DIGIAVALEEGLIT
-343 PVIRDCAGKNILQL
+343 PVIRDCAGKNILQV
-357 AEGIRDL
+357 AEEVRDL
-364 IVRAKS
+364 FVRAKG
-370 QQLTPDEYAGATFSI
+370 QQLTPEEYAGATFSI
-385 SNLGMYEVENFIAV
+385 SNLGMYEVDNFIAV

-413 NIIPV
+413 NIVPV
-418 ARGNTIQRSRRM
+418 ARGRAIKLSRRM
-430 KVTLSCDHRALDGAQ
+430 KVTLSCDHRVLDGAQ

-465 PLDDPPTHHN
+465 PLKTPSTHHKQ
-475 VADS
+475 AGQ

>member
-1 MITRVVMPKLTDT
+1 MEIPMITRVVMPKLTDT

-76 IAEQDEDIEATL
+76 IGEQDDDIEATL
-88 AETPDAPKDSAGT
+88 SETPEAQPETGKVEAATGKSPKDSIAISPKEKVSQPTAT
-101 SQKDKA
+101 SKPAK
-107 PQPSPSPVKDEKK
+107 SEK
-120 ESGKSKK
+120 
-127 EQVGSAK
+127 SA
-134 TQQADNAKKE
+134 TAKKE
-144 QEDSV
+144 PLESKV
-149 KEKPA
+149 
-154 DGAKDDQADNAKKEQ
+154 
-169 VDSVKDEPSETKAD
+169 D
-183 TSPAHG
+183 TSQDSR
-189 IKASPRAKRLA
+189 IKASPRARILA
-200 EKQGIDLSSIKG
+200 KEQGIDLSGLKG

-219 IEADVQ
+219 VEADVQ
-225 GRIDQPVTQP
+225 GQVEKPEVLKRET
-235 AGQGKKGK
+235 K

-268 YLTTEVGMDQAE
+268 YLTTEIGMDQAE

-289 RKSPL
+289 VTTPL

-300 VRAAALALAHHPE
+300 VRAAALALARHPE

-329 DIGIAVALEDGLIT
+329 DIGIAVALEDGLMT

-357 AEGIRDL
+357 AKEIRDL
-364 IVRAKS
+364 IVRAKN

-385 SNLGMYEVENFIAV
+385 SNLGMYEVDNFIAV

-418 ARGNTIQRSRRM
+418 AQGNRMKRSRRM

-465 PLDDPPTHHN
+465 PLNQQSKNHS
-475 VADS
+475 VADQ

>member
-22 WKKHEGET
+22 WKKHEGDA

-35 VLAEIE
+35 ILAEIE
-41 TDKAVLDLEAFGS
+41 TDKAVLDLESFGS

-76 IAEQDEDIEATL
+76 IGEQDDDIEATL
-88 AETPDAPKDSAGT
+88 AETAEDQAAAPEPQKDSAT
-101 SQKDKA
+101 TIPKEKSS
-107 PQPSPSPVKDEKK
+107 QPSPAPSSQTKGEK
-120 ESGKSKK
+120 SS
-127 EQVGSAK
+127 S
-134 TQQADNAKKE
+134 AKKE
-144 QEDSV
+144 VQ
-149 KEKPA
+149 
-154 DGAKDDQADNAKKEQ
+154 
-169 VDSVKDEPSETKAD
+169 ETKAD
-183 TSPAHG
+183 TSQDVR
-189 IKASPRAKRLA
+189 IKASPRAKVLA
-200 EKQGIDLSSIKG
+200 KEQGIDLSIIKG

-219 IEADVQ
+219 VEADIQ
-225 GRIDQPVTQP
+225 GRVDTHKVLEREAQ
-235 AGQGKKGK
+235 

-268 YLTTEVGMDQAE
+268 YLTTEVAMDQAE
-280 RLRKQMEEL
+280 RLRKQMEDVNN
-289 RKSPL
+289 SPL

-300 VRAAALALAHHPE
+300 VRAAALALVHHPE
-313 INVSYTGD
+313 INVSFMGE

-329 DIGIAVALEDGLIT
+329 DIGIAVALEEGLIT
-343 PVIRDCAGKNILQL
+343 PVIRDCAGKNILQV
-357 AEGIRDL
+357 AEEIRDL
-364 IVRAKS
+364 FVRAKS
-370 QQLTPDEYAGATFSI
+370 QQLTPEEYAGATFSI
-385 SNLGMYEVENFIAV
+385 SNLGMYEVDNFIAV

-413 NIIPV
+413 NIVPV
-418 ARGNTIQRSRRM
+418 ARGNAIKLSRRM

-465 PLDDPPTHHN
+465 PLKTRSKNTHEI
-475 VADS
+475 DQ

>member
-22 WKKHEGET
+22 WKKQEGEA

-67 VKAGKLIAV
+67 IKAGKLIAV

-88 AETPDAPKDSAGT
+88 AETPEAPKDSAAT
-101 SQKDKA
+101 SQKEKA
-107 PQPSPSPVKDEKK
+107 PQPSPSPVRDEK
-120 ESGKSKK
+120 E
-127 EQVGSAK
+127 EDGSAK
-134 TQQADNAKKE
+134 EEQSGKAKK
-144 QEDSV
+144 
-149 KEKPA
+149 
-154 DGAKDDQADNAKKEQ
+154 
-169 VDSVKDEPSETKAD
+169 EPSETKAD
-183 TSPAHG
+183 TSPAPR
-189 IKASPRAKRLA
+189 IKASPRAKILA
-200 EKQGIDLSSIKG
+200 KERGIDLSGIKG

-219 IEADVQ
+219 IEADIQ
-225 GRIDQPVTQP
+225 GRIAQPVAQP
-235 AGQGKKGK
+235 PDQDKKGK

-258 TSSKAPVPHF
+258 TASKAPVPHF

-289 RKSPL
+289 RNSPL
-294 SLTVLF
+294 SLTILF

-329 DIGIAVALEDGLIT
+329 DIGIAVALEEGLIT

-357 AEGIRDL
+357 AEEIRDL

-370 QQLTPDEYAGATFSI
+370 QQLTPDEYAGATFTI
-385 SNLGMYEVENFIAV
+385 SNLGMYEVDNFIAV

-413 NIIPV
+413 NVIPV
-418 ARGNTIQRSRRM
+418 ARGNTIRLSRRM

-445 GARFLQSFKRALEKP
+445 GARFLQSFKRALENP

-465 PLDDPPTHHN
+465 PLDEHTTHHN
-475 VADS
+475 VADQ

>member
-1 MITRVVMPKLTDT
+1 MPKLTDT

-22 WKKHEGET
+22 WKKQEGET
-30 VDSGD
+30 VDPGD

-76 IAEQDEDIEATL
+76 IAEQDDDIEATL
-88 AETPDAPKDSAGT
+88 AETPDAPKDSSAT
-101 SQKDKA
+101 SQKEKA
-107 PQPSPSPVKDEKK
+107 PQPSPPPVPDEK
-120 ESGKSKK
+120 
-127 EQVGSAK
+127 EQPDS
-134 TQQADNAKKE
+134 AKKE
-144 QEDSV
+144 QPDS
-149 KEKPA
+149 
-154 DGAKDDQADNAKKEQ
+154 AKKEQ
-169 VDSVKDEPSETKAD
+169 PDSVKKEQAGSAKEEPSETKAD
-183 TSPAHG
+183 TSPAPR
-189 IKASPRAKRLA
+189 IKASPRAKMLA
-200 EKQGIDLSSIKG
+200 KEQGFDLSAIKG
-212 SGPEGRI
+212 SGPGGRI

-225 GRIDQPVTQP
+225 GRVDTPK
-235 AGQGKKGK
+235 ALEREAK

-289 RKSPL
+289 RNSPL

-313 INVSYTGD
+313 INVSYTGE

-329 DIGIAVALEDGLIT
+329 DIGIAVALEEGLIT

-357 AEGIRDL
+357 AEEIRDL

-370 QQLTPDEYAGATFSI
+370 QQLAPDEYAGATFSI

-465 PLDDPPTHHN
+465 PLDEHTTHHS
-475 VADS
+475 VADQ